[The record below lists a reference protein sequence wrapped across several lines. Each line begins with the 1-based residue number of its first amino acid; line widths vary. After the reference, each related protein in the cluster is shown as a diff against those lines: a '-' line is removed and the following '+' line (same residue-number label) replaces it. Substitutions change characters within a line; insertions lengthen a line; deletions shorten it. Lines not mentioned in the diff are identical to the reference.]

1 MMRCTPVRTVKMCTV
16 MNTLRMTSAGIAPG
30 ETKVITMGL
39 HDRMCPGMVI
49 DQDGGEWACKY
60 SHDNL
65 HCEDCDGIF
74 CEHHFNEQQDKCC
87 ECLGEII
94 GKEDY

>member
-1 MMRCTPVRTVKMCTV
+1 

-39 HDRMCPGMVI
+39 HDRMCPCMVI

-60 SHDNL
+60 THDGV
-65 HCEDCDGIF
+65 DCADCGGLF
-74 CEHHFNEQQDKCC
+74 CGVHFDIEKGRCID
-87 ECLGEII
+87 CLGQDSPL
-94 GKEDY
+94 KEDY